1 MLRCLHIAIPRWFWS
16 SWPALLSLPSPSASW
31 SAPSSAKV
39 SHPTLWEEDGGVI
52 QISENRAVSFGIN
65 RNNTEN
71 EGFLCS
77 APSFGHRFL
86 DIEEH
91 S

>member
-1 MLRCLHIAIPRWFWS
+1 MWQCSHTATPRWCWS

-39 SHPTLWEEDGGVI
+39 SHPTRWEEDCGVI
-52 QISENRAVSFGIN
+52 QISENKAVSFGIN
-65 RNNTEN
+65 RNDTEN
-71 EGFLCS
+71 EGFLRS
-77 APSFGHRFL
+77 APSFGCSFL

-91 S
+91 P